1 MVKMGNSL
9 NSQNTQKGS
18 ITLIQM
24 KPVLSEEGRSMFF
37 SGDLVNNGEL
47 CGFLTGKAEKM
58 INKDETENI
67 KVRDLYFDF
76 EDGQI
81 FSTGLS
87 KVYNSDSR
95 LEETHETSITGGTGR
110 FRNVKGYV
118 ETTQIKETDRY
129 LHVIYLQ

>member
-1 MVKMGNSL
+1 MGNIQ
-9 NSQNTQKGS
+9 NSQKRQIGS
-18 ITLIQM
+18 ITLTQL
-24 KPVLSEEGRSMFF
+24 KPVLSEEGRSVFF
-37 SGDLVNNGEL
+37 SGDLLNDGEL

-58 INKDETENI
+58 VNKDETENI

-76 EDGQI
+76 EGGQI

-110 FRNVKGYV
+110 FRNAKGYV
-118 ETTQIKETDRY
+118 ETTQIKDTNRY
-129 LHVIYLQ
+129 LHVIYLM